1 MLQISWNAWGKVVIN
16 YGLFQVVVMEEDLA
30 EEVIYLG
37 PYDFFKFPQN
47 LFSLSGFLTQS
58 LLIEQMVVFVS
69 P

>member
-1 MLQISWNAWGKVVIN
+1 
-16 YGLFQVVVMEEDLA
+16 MEEDLA